1 MRLVEQ
7 PPPLV
12 PHPKYPVHSEL
23 PHLKYVAWISEH
35 WAFVCVCVC
44 VCVWFCQYE
53 VETRVLSCRVYALK
67 RHESGEPG
75 PAEEAGLRI
84 NDILVAIDKTEGI
97 NSTEQV
103 RVHVVPIA
111 ENGEKVFS

>member
-35 WAFVCVCVC
+35 WAFVCVCVRLLVSSGNAC
-44 VCVWFCQYE
+44 FVVQGVC
-53 VETRVLSCRVYALK
+53 L
-67 RHESGEPG
+67 
-75 PAEEAGLRI
+75 EEA
-84 NDILVAIDKTEGI
+84 
-97 NSTEQV
+97 
-103 RVHVVPIA
+103 
-111 ENGEKVFS
+111 